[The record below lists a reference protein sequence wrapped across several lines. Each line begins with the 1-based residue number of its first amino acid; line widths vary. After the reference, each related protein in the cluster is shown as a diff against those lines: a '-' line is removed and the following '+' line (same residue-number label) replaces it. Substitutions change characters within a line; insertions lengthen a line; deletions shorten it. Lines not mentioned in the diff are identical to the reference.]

1 MTSEN
6 ERLILDKIDSVDR
19 RVETLERKVDK
30 RLRPLEKIVYG
41 ALGAIGALSVVAV
54 VYQAFFK

>member
-6 ERLILDKIDSVDR
+6 EKLILDKI
-19 RVETLERKVDK
+19 EALERKIDK